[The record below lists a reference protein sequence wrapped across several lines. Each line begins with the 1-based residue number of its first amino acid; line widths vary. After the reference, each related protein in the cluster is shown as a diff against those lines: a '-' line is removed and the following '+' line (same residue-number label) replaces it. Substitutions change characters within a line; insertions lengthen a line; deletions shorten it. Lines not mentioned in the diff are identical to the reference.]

1 MRLYN
6 TLSREVEEVKPSDGT
21 IRIYLCGVTVY
32 DHSHIGHART
42 IVVFDVL
49 RRYLTYKGYKVIFV
63 QNFTD
68 VDDKII
74 NAAKAKGIKPLE
86 LAEHFIEQY
95 FKDFD
100 RLNVLRADAYP
111 RATQHI
117 KEMHEI
123 IKGLMDKGYAYK
135 TSKGIYFHIAK
146 DKDYGK
152 LSKKPLDELI
162 AGARVEVD
170 EEKLNPLDFAL
181 WKFYDD
187 EPLWD
192 SPWGKGRPG
201 WHIECSAMSM
211 KYLGATFE
219 IHGGGEDLIF
229 PHHENEIAQSESYTC
244 KEFAK
249 HWVHVS
255 MVNVKGEKMAK
266 SLKNIEPIY
275 KALEKWSP
283 NAIRLYCLSAHYR
296 KPLDYDEAL
305 LKQAQSIWRDIEN
318 ALYELEQVDAS
329 YDASNSSD
337 VHEAKS
343 IAEDALHRFI
353 SYMDDDLDTPNAIN
367 SLLVLVKAVN
377 RYAAEERLDKRIV
390 DAVSKP
396 LNDMLFILGL
406 KRVDVSMEE
415 RLEIE
420 HLISKRNELRALKRY
435 READEIRDALRARG
449 IELIDH
455 KNKTVWKKLS

>member
-6 TLSREVEEVKPSDGT
+6 TLSRKVEEVKPSDGT

-86 LAEHFIEQY
+86 LAEYFIEQY

-100 RLNVLRADAYP
+100 RLNVLRADVYP

-211 KYLGATFE
+211 KYLGTTFE

-296 KPLDYDEAL
+296 KPLDYDDAL

-318 ALYELEQVDAS
+318 ALYELEQIDAS

-337 VHEAKS
+337 VDEAKS
-343 IAEDALHRFI
+343 IAEDALNRFI

-377 RYAAEERLDKRIV
+377 RYAAEERLDKQIV
-390 DAVSKP
+390 DAVSRP
-396 LNDMLFILGL
+396 LNDMLYILGL

-435 READEIRDALRARG
+435 KEADEIRDALRARG

>member
-1 MRLYN
+1 MRIYN
-6 TLSREVEEVKPSDGT
+6 TLSRRVEELKPSNDT
-21 IRIYLCGVTVY
+21 IRIYICGVTVY
-32 DHSHIGHART
+32 DYSHIGHART
-42 IVVFDVL
+42 IIVFDVL
-49 RRYLTYKGYKVIFV
+49 RRYLAYKGYKVMFV

-68 VDDKII
+68 IDDKII
-74 NAAKAKGIKPLE
+74 NAAREKGMRPLD
-86 LAEHFIEQY
+86 LAEYFIEQY

-100 RLNVLRADAYP
+100 RLNVLRADVYP

-117 KEMHEI
+117 SEMHEI
-123 IKGLMDKGYAYK
+123 IKGLIDRGYAYK

-152 LSKKPLDELI
+152 LSKRQLDELI
-162 AGARVEVD
+162 AGARVEID

-187 EPLWD
+187 EPVWD

-201 WHIECSAMSM
+201 WHIECSTMSM
-211 KYLGATFE
+211 KYLGTTFE

-249 HWVHVS
+249 HWMHVS

-275 KALEKWSP
+275 KALERWSP

-305 LKQAQSIWRDIEN
+305 LSQAQAVWRDIEN
-318 ALYELEQVDAS
+318 ALYELEQADYVNT
-329 YDASNSSD
+329 SNSYLE
-337 VHEAKS
+337 EAKR
-343 IAEDALHRFI
+343 IAEDSFNRFM
-353 SYMDDDLDTPNAIN
+353 SYMEDDLDTPNAIN
-367 SLLVLVKAVN
+367 SLLSIVKAVN
-377 RYAAEERLDKRIV
+377 RYAAEERLTKQIA
-390 DAVSKP
+390 DAVSKVI
-396 LNDMLFILGL
+396 NDMLFILGL
-406 KRVDVSMEE
+406 KIPEVSIEE

-420 HLISKRNELRALKRY
+420 GFISKRNELRALKRY
-435 READEIRDALRARG
+435 KEADEIREALRARG

-455 KNKTVWKKLS
+455 KGKTVWKKLS